1 MVDEAEK
8 SFVLQAL
15 EANHWNVKQTAEQ
28 LKIERSNFY
37 KKLAKYNI
45 KRPDDEPYSE

>member
-1 MVDEAEK
+1 MVDEAEAHLI
-8 SFVLQAL
+8 SEAL
-15 EANHWNVKQTAEQ
+15 EENDWNIKRSAEQ

-45 KRPDDEPYSE
+45 ERSDDS